1 MYIVSFALGDMNYL
15 LKFVA
20 CSIAKLVDDLNLI
33 ACFEPTGAINT
44 IPMND
49 KTI

>member
-1 MYIVSFALGDMNYL
+1 MHMYTVSFALGDMNYL
-15 LKFVA
+15 MKFVA
-20 CSIAKLVDDLNLI
+20 CSKLVDDLI
-33 ACFEPTGAINT
+33 AYFEPTGAINT